1 MVVIGFY
8 NLTLELISHHF
19 CHVLLARSKSLVIQ
33 GEGTIQGSEYHEVG
47 ILGAILEAA
56 SHRRITRE
64 GNIWKE

>member
-8 NLTLELISHHF
+8 NLMLELISHRF

-33 GEGTIQGSEYHEVG
+33 GDGIVQGSEHHEMG
-47 ILGAILEAA
+47 PLGAILEAA
-56 SHRRITRE
+56 SYRRITRE